1 MFHWLK
7 RILLF
12 CFGLSLAIVLLY
24 RFVPVPATPLMAIR
38 AFEKEKSQGRF
49 KKDWVPLHQISPHLV
64 QAVIASED
72 NRFEQHYGFDFKAI
86 EKAVKRNQKGKK
98 RKLGGSTITMQT
110 AKNTFLW
117 HGRNYVRKGLEA
129 YFTVLIELIWGKK
142 RIMEVYLN
150 VIEMGP
156 GIYGAEAAAQHYF
169 GKPAI
174 KLSKREACLIAASL
188 PNPIKRNPAKPS
200 GYVRGR
206 AQKIGN
212 LMFKL
217 PKQQLN

>member
-1 MFHWLK
+1 MIKWLK
-7 RILLF
+7 RIFLF
-12 CFGLSLAIVLLY
+12 CFGLSLAIVLMY

-38 AFEKEKSQGRF
+38 AFQPEKSQGRF
-49 KKDWVPLHQISPHLV
+49 KKDWVGLNQISPHLV

-72 NRFEQHYGFDFKAI
+72 NRFEQHFGFDFQAL

-98 RKLGGSTITMQT
+98 RKLGGSTISMQT
-110 AKNTFLW
+110 AKNVFLW
-117 HGRNYVRKGLEA
+117 HGRNYIRKGLEA
-129 YFTVLIELIWGKK
+129 YFTLLIETVWGKK

-169 GKPAI
+169 GKTANQ
-174 KLSKREACLIAASL
+174 LSKREACLIAACL

-200 GYVRGR
+200 SYVRGR

-212 LMFKL
+212 LMYKL
-217 PKQQLN
+217 PKQQLR

>member
-1 MFHWLK
+1 MIKWLK
-7 RILLF
+7 RLLLF
-12 CFGLSLAIVLLY
+12 CFGFSLAMVLLY

-38 AFEKEKSQGRF
+38 AFETEKTKGQF
-49 KKDWVPLHQISPHLV
+49 KKDWVGIRHISPHLV
-64 QAVIASED
+64 TAVIASED
-72 NRFEQHYGFDFKAI
+72 NRFEQHYGFDFQAI

-98 RKLGGSTITMQT
+98 RKLGGSTISMQT
-110 AKNTFLW
+110 AKNVFLW

-129 YFTVLIELIWGKK
+129 YFTVLIELIWGKQ

-169 GKPAI
+169 NKPASR
-174 KLSKREACLIAASL
+174 LSKKEASLLAACL

-200 GYVRGR
+200 GYVQRR
-206 AQKIGN
+206 AQKISK
-212 LMFKL
+212 LIPKL
-217 PKQQLN
+217 PKQQLR

>member
-1 MFHWLK
+1 MFKWLK
-7 RILLF
+7 RFLIF
-12 CFGLSLAIVLLY
+12 CFGLSLAVVLLY

-38 AFEKEKSQGRF
+38 AFEEEKSQGRF
-49 KKDWVPLHQISPHLV
+49 KKDWVPLRRISPHLV

-72 NRFEQHYGFDFKAI
+72 NGFEEHYGFDFKAL

-98 RKLGGSTITMQT
+98 RKLGGSTISMQT
-110 AKNTFLW
+110 AKNSFLW
-117 HGRNYVRKGLEA
+117 PGRNYIRKGLEA

-169 GKPAI
+169 GKSAAQ
-174 KLSKREACLIAASL
+174 LSKREACLIAACL

-217 PKQQLN
+217 PKQQLR